1 MKKISLLLITF
12 FAIQIV
18 SAQEQTSQLKDTIY
32 DYKNVDVKPDFSEGV
47 GGLYKFINKN
57 FQKPKKEGLYGNV
70 ISTFVIET
78 DGSITDIKVLKD
90 VGYGSSDEI
99 IRVLK
104 KSGKWVPA
112 TLNGLAVR
120 CHYQLPIRIDTRR

>member
-1 MKKISLLLITF
+1 MKKALFLVVAF

-18 SAQEQTSQLKDTIY
+18 SAQEQNSQSVDTIY
-32 DYKNVDVKPDFSEGV
+32 DYMDVDVKPDFSEGV

-57 FQKPKKEGLYGNV
+57 FHQPKKEGLYGNV

-90 VGYGSSDEI
+90 VGFGSREEI

-104 KSGKWVPA
+104 KSGKWIPA
-112 TLNGLAVR
+112 ALNGQKVR
-120 CHYQLPIRIDTRR
+120 CHYQLPIRIDTR